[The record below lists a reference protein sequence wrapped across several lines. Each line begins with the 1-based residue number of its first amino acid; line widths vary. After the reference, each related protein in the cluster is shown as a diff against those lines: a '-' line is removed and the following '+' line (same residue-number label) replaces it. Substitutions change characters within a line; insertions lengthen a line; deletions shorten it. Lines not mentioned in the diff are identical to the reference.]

1 MLEDTAHRKTK
12 RLGGAGAL
20 QHIDRGNSLAILAMR
35 FGGPDGLIFR
45 LVIEVFD
52 MQMLTLGN
60 RRLAGL
66 EIFTDT
72 LTIQRSREP
81 LDILTARVR
90 KLSYFETGT
99 CHLHLGFAN

>member
-1 MLEDTAHRKTK
+1 
-12 RLGGAGAL
+12 
-20 QHIDRGNSLAILAMR
+20 MR
-35 FGGPDGLIFR
+35 QGGPDGLTFR

-52 MQMLTLGN
+52 IQMLTLGN

-81 LDILTARVR
+81 PDILTARVR
-90 KLSYFETGT
+90 YKWWRWRDADTLS
-99 CHLHLGFAN
+99 

>member
-1 MLEDTAHRKTK
+1 
-12 RLGGAGAL
+12 
-20 QHIDRGNSLAILAMR
+20 
-35 FGGPDGLIFR
+35 
-45 LVIEVFD
+45 
-52 MQMLTLGN
+52 MQMLKLGN

-81 LDILTARVR
+81 LDILTAMVR